1 MGAAMTDDDGLP
13 VGDNGLR
20 PAEPTGYIV
29 GASDNIPGFDS
40 DGTPTPPQPRRV
52 DTPLTPASAGAL
64 PWRWTWM
71 NWASLLLGL
80 VGIVTCL
87 GAIPAI
93 VLGHL
98 GVAAARRGGARAKA
112 AGVIGL
118 ILGYG
123 VIAAYLAAFT
133 YSAVTG
139 NSVQVNF

>member
-29 GASDNIPGFDS
+29 GASAA
-40 DGTPTPPQPRRV
+40 PQPRRV